1 MSVMTLLSLI
11 TAVLLLPYLVYA
23 LCRPERF

>member
-1 MSVMTLLSLI
+1 MTAISMLV
-11 TAVLLLPYLVYA
+11 AVALLPYLVYA